1 MRLYLQSL
9 VLLGLWLS
17 GMIPATAQKRLII
30 GNPTSEQRHE
40 VIEIGTELADGD
52 TLLII
57 RDAFGIEQPWQIT
70 QDGKLL
76 LYVSVRPHGEAVYTL
91 ERGKPSKMN
100 SYVFGKYYSER
111 ADDISFENDRV
122 GFRIYGP
129 ETQKRGE
136 KAYGI
141 DLWVKHSSEIVVDD
155 LYRFEFSKHPEI
167 AALRKQGCSTKADSL
182 NAKIAKSLVVGWM
195 LTG

>member
-91 ERGKPSKMN
+91 ERGKPSKMK

-155 LYRFEFSKHPEI
+155 LYRLEFSKHPEI

>member
-1 MRLYLQSL
+1 MADNAGWETS
-9 VLLGLWLS
+9 
-17 GMIPATAQKRLII
+17 II
-30 GNPTSEQRHE
+30 C
-40 VIEIGTELADGD
+40 IGTATRRSCLHFGTRE
-52 TLLII
+52 TLKNEI
-57 RDAFGIEQPWQIT
+57 
-70 QDGKLL
+70 
-76 LYVSVRPHGEAVYTL
+76 H
-91 ERGKPSKMN
+91 
-100 SYVFGKYYSER
+100 VFGKYFSER

-155 LYRFEFSKHPEI
+155 LYRLESSKHPEI

-195 LTG
+195 LTGRELQNKKIWIG